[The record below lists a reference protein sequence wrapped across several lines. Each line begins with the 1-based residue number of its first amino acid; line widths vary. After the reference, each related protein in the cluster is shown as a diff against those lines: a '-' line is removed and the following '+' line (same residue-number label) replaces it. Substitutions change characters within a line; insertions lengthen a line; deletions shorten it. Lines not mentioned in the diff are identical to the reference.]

1 MTKLRTLLT
10 LAVSPGLAL
19 IDLIQSWFARR
30 ASPRYFR
37 VSAAY
42 PGYLHQGEA
51 AAFCRYH
58 ARRYCRGRGVDVGA
72 GRWPF
77 PGAHPVEDSP
87 DENAYR
93 LKAADGS
100 LDYVFSSHCLE
111 HLEDWRGALR
121 EWRRVL
127 VPDGIL
133 YLYLPHPA
141 CAMWHPEV
149 LRHHRWQPEPDRLA
163 GDLTGL
169 GFEIV
174 ETSLFPDAYLS
185 FFVVA
190 KKRPAKGDGTPGT

>member
-111 HLEDWRGALR
+111 HLEHWQNALL
-121 EWRRVL
+121 EWRRTL
-127 VPDGIL
+127 APGGTL

-141 CAMWHPEV
+141 CAMWRPDI
-149 LRHHRWQPEPDRLA
+149 LPHHRWQPEPDTLA
-163 GDLTGL
+163 EHLSGL

-174 ETSLFPDAYLS
+174 ESSLFPDAYLS
-185 FFVVA
+185 FFIVA
-190 KKRPAKGDGTPGT
+190 RMPAADAIKS